1 MKLFMKNLLVLILV
15 FGILVTVTE
24 AQTKI
29 RRQVIAGGGMLNQSN
44 NEKIT
49 ISGTLGEP
57 VITTLKPTSPLFGLN
72 LNLYQGFWIP
82 DPLTGTDV
90 NEDPISYN
98 AGLTNYPNPVSTST
112 TIKYELK
119 SPSYVSLKL
128 YDMVGNNVAT
138 IFDGYQNAGEQQVQF
153 VAKDRSGAPLP
164 AGSYLYELQV
174 NPSDMAG
181 NNAFSP
187 FVLRNIMII
196 VK

>member
-1 MKLFMKNLLVLILV
+1 MKNLLVLILV
-15 FGILVTVTE
+15 FGVLVSITE

-29 RRQVIAGGGMLNQSN
+29 RRHVIAGGGMLNQRN
-44 NEKIT
+44 NDKIT
-49 ISGTLGEP
+49 LSGTLGQP
-57 VITTLKPTSPLFGLN
+57 AVTTLKTTSPLFGLN
-72 LNLYQGFWIP
+72 FNLYQGFWIP
-82 DPLTGTDV
+82 DPLFGTDV
-90 NEDPISYN
+90 NDDPITYN
-98 AGLTNYPNPVSTST
+98 TGLTNYPNPVNTST

-119 SPSYVSLKL
+119 SPSYVVLKL
-128 YDMVGNNVAT
+128 YDMVGNEVAT

-153 VAKDRSGAPLP
+153 VAKDRSGTPLS

>member
-1 MKLFMKNLLVLILV
+1 MKNLLVLILV
-15 FGILVTVTE
+15 FGVLVSITE

-29 RRQVIAGGGMLNQSN
+29 RRHVIAGGGMLNQRN
-44 NEKIT
+44 NDKIT
-49 ISGTLGEP
+49 LSGTLGQP
-57 VITTLKPTSPLFGLN
+57 AVTTLKTTSPLFGLN
-72 LNLYQGFWIP
+72 FNLYQGFWIP
-82 DPLTGTDV
+82 DPLFGTDV
-90 NEDPISYN
+90 NDDPITYN
-98 AGLTNYPNPVSTST
+98 TGLTNYPNPVNTST

-119 SPSYVSLKL
+119 SPSYVVLKL
-128 YDMVGNNVAT
+128 YDMVGNEVAT

-153 VAKDRSGAPLP
+153 VAKDRSGTPLP